1 MSLNDEKENINL
13 MERKNIDMLV
23 LYRSLYILKKKF
35 ELYKPQIN
43 QIYQENKKKS
53 SNLLVLPITNIPQ
66 ILKNIMMI
74 AHFYIISYNRYS
86 ELLTV
91 DLLNKRNKK
100 QSEIIVNYI
109 YNYIKEHIHEYNSV
123 FYEKKQKE
131 IQLKKE
137 IENKNPEE
145 EIEVNITLYNKKGKI
160 IKSTEEIKQN
170 NVLFQLEGP
179 LYQIS
184 EEDIQILNS
193 TQYLYSETIPLIIA
207 DYLQLNSN
215 IVIVSSNEELNEEI
229 KTLFDSEII
238 KKISFLE
245 RNDPKEEQNGK
256 IKNLLFEEMNINQQI
271 QIYENLVIEKNKTG
285 ENTTYLLNM
294 IKQLKN
300 GKNKVQNRINS
311 MRNNS
316 PQKTN
321 INTIT
326 ESNNLNNSSFSN
338 INTKTSNLSINKGY
352 KTISKIIPKSQ
363 MSKDELRKHSLMEIF
378 YFYSKQH
385 CYGKTFD
392 MIKQNDQHLDL
403 SEFSKFCVEFK
414 ILVKMKK
421 LVELFKKNSTK
432 SKQMDFNEFLLIL
445 PKLAISVNEEKKQYI
460 ESREKLYQM
469 KLDEINE
476 EEKKKIKMNEDNLLK
491 EEKKEEDNNE
501 ENENKE
507 DENMENEKEKNEE
520 NEEKKE
526 ENSNSENE
534 EKKEKEIIKTQNEKK
549 QKPKKK
555 YMLKKN
561 DQKKPSILLNTKEEL
576 KEKLQ
581 KLKEELNEISNKTHS
596 QLIEEFYQYL
606 EIDDEN
612 LYRKKMIGFIL
623 PFGMHDKNPYRF
635 PQNIIDKKSK
645 SKEKNHKELQ
655 EILIRRHEERE
666 LEKKLKEQKEKKILF
681 QKKQK
686 LFDEQNKILSRNIKQ
701 KNEPT
706 YKKIL
711 KNKKEYEREKEDKIT
726 WDQLKKYDYDHF
738 INITTENVENENKDD
753 KYKNNNI
760 NNNDKVNEIFKN
772 AENSEI
778 IDSEDEEL
786 FSHLIG
792 NSKNEK
798 GTFINNI
805 DKNNINNMIS
815 TSNTNIINSKDVIN
829 DISNIEK
836 NYSNIHKTL
845 MKNKKNK

>member
-1 MSLNDEKENINL
+1 MSLNNEKENINL
-13 MERKNIDMLV
+13 MERKNIDMLI

-43 QIYQENKKKS
+43 QIYQENKQKS
-53 SNLLVLPITNIPQ
+53 SNILVLPIKNIPY

-74 AHFYIISYNRYS
+74 AQFYIISYNSYS

-91 DLLNKRNKK
+91 ELLNNRNKK

-109 YNYIKEHIHEYNSV
+109 YNYIKEHINEYNSV
-123 FYEKKQKE
+123 FYEKKMKE

-137 IENKNPEE
+137 IESKNVEE
-145 EIEVNITLYNKKGKI
+145 EIDIKINLYNKKGKI
-160 IKSTEEIKQN
+160 IKTNEEIKQN

-184 EEDIQILNS
+184 KEDIQILNS
-193 TQYLYSETIPLIIA
+193 TNYLYADTIPLIIA
-207 DYLQLNSN
+207 DYLQLNNN

-229 KTLFDSEII
+229 KTLFDNEII

-245 RNDPKEEQNGK
+245 KNDPKEEQNGK

-271 QIYENLVIEKNKTG
+271 QIYENLVIEKNQTG
-285 ENTTYLLNM
+285 ENTNYLLDM

-300 GKNKVQNRINS
+300 GKNKVQKRINS
-311 MRNNS
+311 MRNNTS
-316 PQKTN
+316 QKAN
-321 INTIT
+321 LNTIT
-326 ESNNLNNSSFSN
+326 ESYNLNNSSFSN
-338 INTKTSNLSINKGY
+338 VNTKTSNLSINKGN
-352 KTISKIIPKSQ
+352 KTISKIKPKSQ
-363 MSKDELRKHSLMEIF
+363 MSKDELRKNSLMEIF

-385 CYGKTFD
+385 IYGKTFD
-392 MIKQNDQHLDL
+392 LIKQNDQHLDL

-414 ILVKMKK
+414 ILIKMKK

-445 PKLAISVNEEKKQYI
+445 PKLAITVNDEKKQYI
-460 ESREKLYQM
+460 QSREKLYQM

-476 EEKKKIKMNEDNLLK
+476 EEKKKNKFNQDI
-491 EEKKEEDNNE
+491 KKEENNNKENE
-501 ENENKE
+501 ENENE
-507 DENMENEKEKNEE
+507 DNEKENNEE

-534 EKKEKEIIKTQNEKK
+534 EKKEKEKLNKTQNEKK
-549 QKPKKK
+549 QKEKKK
-555 YMLKKN
+555 YILKKN

-576 KEKLQ
+576 KEKLKQ
-581 KLKEELNEISNKTHS
+581 LKEDLNEISNKSNTE
-596 QLIEEFYQYL
+596 LIEEFYQYL

-635 PQNIIDKKSK
+635 PQNTIDKKSK
-645 SKEKNHKELQ
+645 SKEKKNKEIQ

-686 LFDEQNKILSRNIKQ
+686 LFDEQNKILSKNIMQ

-711 KNKKEYEREKEDKIT
+711 KNKKEYQREKEDKIT

-738 INITTENVENENKDD
+738 INITNENDENETKNDNNK
-753 KYKNNNI
+753 KNNI
-760 NNNDKVNEIFKN
+760 NNDDKVNEIFKN
-772 AENSEI
+772 AENDEI

-786 FSHLIG
+786 FNHLIG

-805 DKNNINNMIS
+805 DKTNFNNMTS
-815 TSNTNIINSKDVIN
+815 TNNNNKNIINSKDVIN
-829 DISNIEK
+829 DSNNIGKGYNNIYK
-836 NYSNIHKTL
+836 NMI
-845 MKNKKNK
+845 NKKKYNK